1 MEISMN
7 ISRLQAHRWIA
18 VVAVLLVA
26 GCQNKSAPQSGRW
39 FKNNDDTLT
48 AQGPAIPAK
57 PPASAVDDKPAP
69 ALAGPTSPEV
79 KLSTP
84 GLVQQRVSNYVQE
97 IGPLADNRNAP
108 GPTSQPTQ
116 GFNVAGSRG
125 TPTPTAPP
133 QVAMISHPVVEQQ
146 QSTANQ
152 GLALQP
158 DDNKVAAQS
167 SLRVAPEDI
176 NRPVT
181 PAKPTLPGA
190 DLEAR
195 LAKNL
200 QGSPTDL
207 WAHLDWQL
215 LQFIRDEQVPQ
226 LDVMS
231 SLPLEDREV
240 ISTIMDGLTNFRS
253 SLRADNNMLL
263 SKKIKPLLE
272 LADRLRSQADLN
284 IPALALC
291 KSVEGFGM
299 YEPMEPA
306 RFAAGSTHEAILYCE
321 VENFACVLQADKQ
334 RWETRLSQE
343 ATLYTESGMPV
354 WVDKSGQIVDS
365 SRNRRHDFFLVKR
378 IKLPATLT
386 IGRYL
391 LKVTVED
398 QQAKRLAEQTV
409 PVEIVA
415 QLDNATPAAQQQ
427 SDAKP

>member
-1 MEISMN
+1 MEIPMN
-7 ISRLQAHRWIA
+7 RLCLHGRRWMA

-26 GCQNKSAPQSGRW
+26 GCQNETAPQSGRG
-39 FKNNDDTLT
+39 FRNDDTLM
-48 AQGPAIPAK
+48 AQGPAIPAT

-97 IGPLADNRNAP
+97 IGPLADHRNAP
-108 GPTSQPTQ
+108 GPSSQPTQ
-116 GFNVAGSRG
+116 GFNVAGASR

-133 QVAMISHPVVEQQ
+133 PQVAMLPHSVVEQQ
-146 QSTANQ
+146 PSTANQ

-158 DDNKVAAQS
+158 EDNKVAAQS

-176 NRPVT
+176 NRPVI
-181 PAKPTLPGA
+181 PAKPAPPGA

-195 LAKNL
+195 LAKNI

-240 ISTIMDGLTNFRS
+240 ISMIMDALSNFRS
-253 SLRADNNMLL
+253 RLRADNNMLL

-299 YEPMEPA
+299 YDPMEPA

-321 VENFACVLQADKQ
+321 VENFACVSQADKQ

-415 QLDNATPAAQQQ
+415 QLDTTTQPQQ
-427 SDAKP
+427 DIKP

>member
-1 MEISMN
+1 MN
-7 ISRLQAHRWIA
+7 RLCWHGHRWIA
-18 VVAVLLVA
+18 VVVLVLAA
-26 GCQNKSAPQSGRW
+26 GCQNKSAQQSRRGW
-39 FKNNDDTLT
+39 WNHDTLT
-48 AQGPAIPAK
+48 ARGPAIPVK
-57 PPASAVDDKPAP
+57 PPPSAVDDTP
-69 ALAGPTSPEV
+69 ALAGPTSPEA
-79 KLSTP
+79 KLNAP

-97 IGPLADNRNAP
+97 IGPLADHRNVP
-108 GPTSQPTQ
+108 GPSSQPVQ
-116 GFNVAGSRG
+116 GFNVSGSRG
-125 TPTPTAPP
+125 APPP
-133 QVAMISHPVVEQQ
+133 QVAMIPHPVVDQQ

-158 DDNKVAAQS
+158 EDNKVAAQS

-176 NRPVT
+176 NRPVI
-181 PAKPTLPGA
+181 PAKPPLPGA

-195 LAKNL
+195 LARNI

-240 ISTIMDGLTNFRS
+240 ISTVMDGLTNFRS
-253 SLRADNNMLL
+253 ALRADNNMLL
-263 SKKIKPLLE
+263 TKKIKPLLE

-299 YEPMEPA
+299 YDPMEPA

-321 VENFACVLQADKQ
+321 VENFACVSQADKQ

-378 IKLPATLT
+378 IKLPATLS

-391 LKVTVED
+391 LKVTVQD

-409 PVEIVA
+409 PVDVVA
-415 QLDNATPAAQQQ
+415 QLDNATGATTATKGEG
-427 SDAKP
+427 KP

>member
-1 MEISMN
+1 
-7 ISRLQAHRWIA
+7 
-18 VVAVLLVA
+18 
-26 GCQNKSAPQSGRW
+26 
-39 FKNNDDTLT
+39 
-48 AQGPAIPAK
+48 
-57 PPASAVDDKPAP
+57 
-69 ALAGPTSPEV
+69 
-79 KLSTP
+79 
-84 GLVQQRVSNYVQE
+84 
-97 IGPLADNRNAP
+97 
-108 GPTSQPTQ
+108 
-116 GFNVAGSRG
+116 
-125 TPTPTAPP
+125 
-133 QVAMISHPVVEQQ
+133 
-146 QSTANQ
+146 
-152 GLALQP
+152 
-158 DDNKVAAQS
+158 
-167 SLRVAPEDI
+167 
-176 NRPVT
+176 
-181 PAKPTLPGA
+181 
-190 DLEAR
+190 
-195 LAKNL
+195 
-200 QGSPTDL
+200 
-207 WAHLDWQL
+207 
-215 LQFIRDEQVPQ
+215 
-226 LDVMS
+226 
-231 SLPLEDREV
+231 V

>member
-1 MEISMN
+1 MRIQ
-7 ISRLQAHRWIA
+7 RFFTPRWVVVGFIA
-18 VVAVLLVA
+18 FVV
-26 GCQNKSAPQSGRW
+26 GCQSKPQEARHHS
-39 FKNNDDTLT
+39 KNSDDALT
-48 AQGPAIPAK
+48 AQQAPMPTRL
-57 PPASAVDDKPAP
+57 PPSAQDQTPAP
-69 ALAGPTSPEV
+69 ALAGPTAEEQRLNSPN
-79 KLSTP
+79 L
-84 GLVQQRVSNYVQE
+84 LQQRVSNYVNE
-97 IGPLADNRNAP
+97 IGALANNHGAVAS
-108 GPTSQPTQ
+108 TQPAQ
-116 GFNVAGSRG
+116 GFETHASKH
-125 TPTPTAPP
+125 APAP
-133 QVAMISHPVVEQQ
+133 QVANLPNPAVEQQ

-152 GLALQP
+152 GLALP
-158 DDNKVAAQS
+158 ANDNSKAAALT

-181 PAKPTLPGA
+181 PSKPAELGA
-190 DLEAR
+190 DLEAKLVR
-195 LAKNL
+195 NL

-207 WAHLDWQL
+207 WAHLDWQM

-226 LDVMS
+226 LDALS

-240 ISTIMDGLTNFRS
+240 VATIMDGLTNFRS
-253 SLRADNNMLL
+253 ALRADNNMLL

-284 IPALALC
+284 IPTLSLC

-321 VENFACVLQADKQ
+321 VENFACVSLADKQ
-334 RWETRLSQE
+334 RWETKLSQE

-354 WVDKSGQIVDS
+354 WVDKSGEILDL

-378 IKLPATLT
+378 IKLPSTLS

-409 PVEIVA
+409 PVEIDA
-415 QLDNATPAAQQQ
+415 QLDADTTTQPQAD
-427 SDAKP
+427 SKP